1 MTQDF
6 SIRLA
11 QKADISALS
20 ALKLACFR
28 ETFGPGGFDIPY
40 PAKDLA
46 IFEAESYGAATVE
59 RELADSARRTWV
71 ACDGDGGLVGYVHV
85 GPGKLPHP
93 DFVAGDGE
101 LYQLYLRGHAQGS
114 GLGRRLMD
122 LGLGY
127 LEGWGRPIWLG
138 VWQGN
143 LRAQQVYAARGFAVV
158 GEYQFAV
165 GDWRDDEFIMRRG

>member
-11 QKADISALS
+11 QKADVSALS
-20 ALKLACFR
+20 TLKLECFR
-28 ETFGPGGFDIPY
+28 ETFGVGGFEIPY

-46 IFEAESYGAATVE
+46 IFEAESYGEVTVA
-59 RELADSARRTWV
+59 RELADSARRTWLAV
-71 ACDGDGGLVGYVHV
+71 DGVGAMVGYVHV

-93 DFVAGDGE
+93 DFVPGDGE
-101 LYQLYLRGHAQGS
+101 LYQLYLRNSAQGA
-114 GLGRRLMD
+114 GLGRQLMD

-127 LEGWGRPIWLG
+127 LESWRRPIWLG

-143 LRAQQVYAARGFAVV
+143 IRAQKVYAARGFSIV

-165 GDWRDDEFIMRRG
+165 GDWRDDEFVMRRG